1 MGKNRFQILKNRKP
15 LEMKRRARRDDGD
28 DDDMRDDAE
37 FMGMNE
43 DEESNSDNDIDKDI
57 DVINRDVIE
66 TSQTKMSKMS
76 IAALAMQ
83 KEIMSKQ
90 SRLNEISVKNDSK

>member
-1 MGKNRFQILKNRKP
+1 
-15 LEMKRRARRDDGD
+15 MKRRAERDDD
-28 DDDMRDDAE
+28 DDDGDMRDDAG
-37 FMGMNE
+37 FMDMNE